1 MTGTTG
7 VTGITGTTGTT
18 GFCGITGIHDIAEV
32 HGSIGITE
40 LRLTLKCS
48 KRGFRTEAPFAC
60 IKNGGLL

>member
-7 VTGITGTTGTT
+7 VTGITGIIGITGTT
-18 GFCGITGIHDIAEV
+18 RVCGITGIHDIAEV

-48 KRGFRTEAPFAC
+48 KRGFRIEAPFVC
-60 IKNGGLL
+60 VK